1 VVTKAG
7 SDRRSESRDPGL
19 GRIGVGTWQWGD
31 ARTWGYGSTY
41 SHADV
46 QAAYATAL
54 DAGLRLFDTAEIYG
68 GGASERILG
77 GLISQRG
84 DGALIASKYMP
95 YPQRLRERALHAALD
110 RSLARLDVSALD
122 LYQIHWPLGLISH
135 RRLASALARAVRD
148 GRVRQVGVS
157 NFSARQLRRMH
168 AYLADSGVP
177 LVSNQVEYSLVRR
190 APEVNGVLETC
201 GDLGITL
208 IAYSPLGQG
217 LLTGKYDPAHRPS
230 GARRL
235 RGRFRPSG
243 LRRAMPLIDTL
254 RAVARDREATP
265 TQVALAWLLH
275 QERVLPIPGVKT
287 AAQMRDVAGAAGL
300 ELDAA
305 QIERLDQASAHYRTA
320 PPLISRFVG

>member
-1 VVTKAG
+1 MTKADG
-7 SDRRSESRDPGL
+7 DQRSESRDTGL

-31 ARTWGYGSTY
+31 ARYWGYGSAY
-41 SHADV
+41 AHADV

-54 DAGLRLFDTAEIYG
+54 DAGLGLFDTAEIYG

-77 GLISQRG
+77 GLMRQRS

-110 RSLARLDVSALD
+110 RSLARLGVPTLD
-122 LYQIHWPLGLISH
+122 LYQVHWPLGLISH
-135 RRLASALARAVRD
+135 RRLAGALARAVRD

-168 AYLADSGVP
+168 AYLADWGVP

-201 GDLGITL
+201 RELGITL

-217 LLTGKYDPAHRPS
+217 LLTGKYEPAHRP
-230 GARRL
+230 GGRRRL

-243 LRRAMPLIDTL
+243 LRRAMPVIDTL
-254 RAVARDREATP
+254 RAVARAHEATP
-265 TQVALAWLLH
+265 AQIALAWLLL
-275 QERVLPIPGVKT
+275 QEGVLPIPGVKT

-300 ELDAA
+300 QMDPA
-305 QIERLDQASAHYRTA
+305 QIERLDQASARYRTA
-320 PPLISRFVG
+320 PRLISRFVG